1 MDSSNISTNL
11 NSQSEIATSGN
22 QQRTE
27 QAPVAKISDSIA
39 SLTVCD
45 YLGGLAMMLIFLAIT
60 RMISQTGF
68 GKKSKRVKDVE
79 FLERIWKMDA
89 SKINH

>member
-1 MDSSNISTNL
+1 MDSSNINIKL
-11 NSQSEIATSGN
+11 NSQSEIATSVN

-27 QAPVAKISDSIA
+27 QAPLAKISDTIA

-45 YLGGLAMMLIFLAIT
+45 YLGGLAVMLIFLAIT
-60 RMISQTGF
+60 RMISQTGL
-68 GKKSKRVKDVE
+68 GKKSKRVREVE

>member
-1 MDSSNISTNL
+1 MDSSNTNINL
-11 NSQSEIATSGN
+11 NLQSEITTSAN

-27 QAPVAKISDSIA
+27 QAPVAKISDTIA

-68 GKKSKRVKDVE
+68 GKKSKRVREVE

>member
-1 MDSSNISTNL
+1 MDSSNINSNL

-27 QAPVAKISDSIA
+27 QAPLAKISDTIA

-45 YLGGLAMMLIFLAIT
+45 YLGGLAVMLIFLAIT
-60 RMISQTGF
+60 RMISQTGL
-68 GKKSKRVKDVE
+68 GKKSKRVREVE
-79 FLERIWKMDA
+79 FLERVWKMDA

>member
-1 MDSSNISTNL
+1 MDSNTNTNFNQANMTNSTN
-11 NSQSEIATSGN
+11 
-22 QQRTE
+22 QQHTE
-27 QAPVAKISDSIA
+27 VAPTAKIAQTVA

-45 YLGGLAMMLIFLAIT
+45 YLGGLAVMLIFLAIT
-60 RMISQTGF
+60 RIISQAGF
-68 GKKSKRVKDVE
+68 WKKSKQARDVE

>member
-1 MDSSNISTNL
+1 MDSSNINTNL
-11 NSQSEIATSGN
+11 NSQSEIATSVN

-27 QAPVAKISDSIA
+27 QAPLAKISDTIA

-45 YLGGLAMMLIFLAIT
+45 YLGGLAVMLIFLAIT
-60 RMISQTGF
+60 RMISQTGL
-68 GKKSKRVKDVE
+68 GKKSKRVREVE

>member
-1 MDSSNISTNL
+1 MNSSDTPINNNQDVSTT
-11 NSQSEIATSGN
+11 SATP
-22 QQRTE
+22 QHTE
-27 QAPVAKISDSIA
+27 VAPTKISQTIE

-45 YLGGLAMMLIFLAIT
+45 YLGGLAVMLIFLAIT
-60 RMISQTGF
+60 RMISQVGF
-68 GKKSKRVKDVE
+68 RRKSQKCSDVE

>member
-1 MDSSNISTNL
+1 MDSSNINTNF
-11 NSQSEIATSGN
+11 NSQSEISTKAL

-27 QAPVAKISDSIA
+27 QAPLAKIGDSIA

-45 YLGGLAMMLIFLAIT
+45 YLGGLAVMLIFLAIT
-60 RMISQTGF
+60 RMITQTGF
-68 GKKSKRVKDVE
+68 GKKSKRVRDVE